1 MSDPSSKYQRQRLR
15 MVESQL
21 AARGIRDPAVLEA
34 FRTVRRH
41 LFVPLEYRHR
51 AYEDRPLPIG
61 KGQTISQPYMVAVM
75 VEHAALEGDSR
86 VLEIGTG
93 SGYQTALLSEIADQV
108 FSIERI
114 DWLARQ
120 ARRLL
125 QELGYEQVRIRTGDG
140 TLGWPEKA
148 PFDAIL
154 VSAGSPSIPQPLLDQ
169 LAMGGRLIIPLQD
182 TQIQTLEVV
191 TRTPSGFERQR
202 TDPCSFVPLI
212 GEHGWR
218 E

>member
-1 MSDPSSKYQRQRLR
+1 MSDPSSNYKKQRLR

-21 AARGIRDPAVLEA
+21 VTRGIRDPAVLEA
-34 FRTVRRH
+34 FREVPRH
-41 LFVPLEYRHR
+41 LFVPLEYRQR

-75 VEHAALEGDSR
+75 VEHAALEADSR

-93 SGYQTALLSEIADQV
+93 SGYQTALLSEIADLV

-114 DWLARQ
+114 DWLAHR

-140 TLGWPEKA
+140 TLGWPEKS

-169 LAMGGRLIIPLQD
+169 LAMGGRLLIPLQD
-182 TQIQTLEVV
+182 SQIQTLEVV

-202 TDPCSFVPLI
+202 KDPCSFVPLI